1 MWVKTD
7 NSMFTTEV
15 SGARVPLKVGIL
27 GSGKIGTD
35 LLLKVMR
42 SPFLECV
49 MFAGRNE
56 NSEGIQFAQKLNVPV
71 STDSISAFLD
81 PNLLCDIVFDATSAV
96 HHIKHA
102 KVFKELGILAID
114 MTPSMIG
121 QSIVPAIEFPE
132 FDIYDNINMISC
144 GGQSSIPILYAM
156 TNNAKFIQNIK
167 LNSIASSESIGPG
180 TLANIDEYYNNTKYG
195 ISKYTGFDNI
205 KVDLS
210 VDKSSVPKKMK
221 NVIILEAE
229 TIRYNSMEIE
239 IREMETRVKNYVP
252 GFNVEC
258 IRSIKGLGC
267 MVEVTVEGAGDYLPT
282 YAGNLDIINCAAIAV
297 AEKYAQYC
305 YSLKGSVVEELTN

>member
-7 NSMFTTEV
+7 NSMFKTMA
-15 SGARVPLKVGIL
+15 SDARVPLKVGIL

-35 LLLKVMR
+35 LLLKVIR

-56 NSEGIQFAQKLNVPV
+56 NSEGIQFAKKLNIPV
-71 STDSISAFLD
+71 STQSISAFLD
-81 PNLLCDIVFDATSAV
+81 KNTLCDIVFDATSAA
-96 HHIKHA
+96 HHVQHA
-102 KVFKELGILAID
+102 KVFKELGILTID

-132 FDIYDNINMISC
+132 FDVYDNINMISC

-156 TNNAKFIQNIK
+156 ANNARFIQKIK
-167 LNSIASSESIGPG
+167 VNSIASCESIGPG
-180 TLANIDEYYNNTKYG
+180 TLANIDEYYNNTALG
-195 ISKYTGFDNI
+195 ITKYTGFDNI

-210 VDKSSVPKKMK
+210 VDKSPVPKKMK
-221 NVIILEAE
+221 NILILEAE
-229 TIRYNSMEIE
+229 GILYHKMELE
-239 IREMETRVKNYVP
+239 IRDMEARVKNYVP
-252 GFNVEC
+252 GYNVDS
-258 IRSIKGLGC
+258 IRKIKGRGC
-267 MVEVTVEGAGDYLPT
+267 MVEITVEGAGDFLPR

-305 YSLKGSVVEELTN
+305 YSLKGSAVKELAE